1 MKSLRA
7 LALTAFLASAL
18 PALAWDGNGH
28 QIIGI
33 IAYNQLTA
41 SEQSKLNKILNAGE
55 PSFMVP
61 QNAPGLGLGKA
72 ATFADYLKGNNN
84 TAYEAEITK
93 FNDMM
98 FPPSQRSPSNNE
110 GTRMRVWHY
119 INKAIHADR
128 NRDQIDHAPW
138 NAVKGL
144 NYSIKEFNREEEDRM
159 KCFWVYWVSHI
170 VGDLHQPLHCCA
182 SLMHSSKGDAGGNGF
197 TLQGNARNLHS
208 LWDGAISDGVNREGW
223 RGGLIEKAAMIQQL
237 HPPTQFETQAKEL
250 NPEKW
255 VDEGASLGERVVYS
269 DIVKDGTESATY
281 RQRKIDVSLKQAAL
295 GGYRMAA
302 ILKRMLAN

>member
-1 MKSLRA
+1 MKVLRSF
-7 LALTAFLASAL
+7 AFAGLLFTAL
-18 PALAWDGNGH
+18 PALAWDGTGH

-33 IAYNQLTA
+33 IAYDQLTA
-41 SEQSKLNKILNAGE
+41 AEQAKLNRILNTGE
-55 PSFMVP
+55 PTFEVP

-98 FPPSQRSPSNNE
+98 FPASQRSPSNNE

-119 INKAIHADR
+119 INKPIHTNR
-128 NRDQIDHAPW
+128 NRDEIDHAPW

-144 NYSIKEFNREEEDRM
+144 NYSIKQFSQEGTDRM

-208 LWDGAISDGVNREGW
+208 LWDGAISDAVNREGW
-223 RGGLIEKAAMIQQL
+223 RGGLIEKAAMIQEL
-237 HPPTQFETQAKEL
+237 HPPTQFPTSAKEL

-255 VDEGASLGERVVYS
+255 VDEGASLAEKAVYA
-269 DIVKDGTESATY
+269 DIVKDGSESASY
-281 RQRKIDVSLKQAAL
+281 RERKIEIALKQAAL
-295 GGYRMAA
+295 GGYRLGA
-302 ILKRMLAN
+302 ILKKMLAD